1 MNYKI
6 VSDSSANILELNGMN
21 FASVPLHIIVDNKD
35 FIDDESLD
43 LNDMLNSL
51 ASYDGKSST
60 SCPSAQEWIDAFGDA
75 DAVFCVTITSNL
87 SGACGSSKVA
97 ASMYESEF
105 PGRKV
110 YVFDSLSTGPEMSL
124 ILNKIAELIS
134 SGKDAETI
142 YKEVC
147 EYQKISHLY
156 FTLSSLDNLAKNG
169 RVSKIIAKGI
179 GMLGIK
185 IVGKASDEGTL
196 QPMDKCR
203 GDKRA
208 YSCLISH
215 MKKCGY
221 AGGKVVISHTN
232 NPAGADEMNELI
244 KSEFGYN
251 DATIMENRGL
261 VSYYAEP
268 GSVMLGFEA

>member
-6 VSDSSANILELNGMN
+6 VSDSSANIHDLDGMN
-21 FASVPLHIIVDNKD
+21 FVSVPLHIIVDNKD
-35 FIDDESLD
+35 FVDDASLN

-51 ASYDGKSST
+51 TSYDGKSST
-60 SCPSAQEWIDAFGDA
+60 SCPSVKEWIDAFGDA
-75 DAVFCVTITSNL
+75 EAVFCVTITSNL
-87 SGACGSSKVA
+87 SGAFGSAKIA
-97 ASMYESEF
+97 ASLYESEF

-110 YVFDSLSTGPEMSL
+110 YLFDSLSTGPEMSL
-124 ILNKIAELIS
+124 ILYKIVELINA
-134 SGKDAETI
+134 GKDTDAI

-169 RVSKIIAKGI
+169 RINKVLAKGI
-179 GMLGIK
+179 GILGIK

-232 NPAGADEMNELI
+232 NPEGADEMNELI
-244 KSEFGYN
+244 RSEFGYN
-251 DATIMENRGL
+251 NATIMENRGL

-268 GSVMLGFEA
+268 GSVMIGFEA